1 MTGRVT
7 TKVDVFSFGVIL
19 MELITGR
26 QALDETQPEESVH
39 LVQWFKKMH
48 INNDTFRNAIDPSL
62 ELDEDGLASV
72 TTVAELAG
80 HCCAREPY
88 QRPDMS
94 HAVNVLSSLAELW
107 KPSEPDPDDVYGIDL
122 NTSLSQVVKKW
133 QAMEGISGFDHSVE
147 NSQTSIPIGPSGF
160 GDSFMSH
167 EGR

>member
-1 MTGRVT
+1 
-7 TKVDVFSFGVIL
+7 

-26 QALDETQPEESVH
+26 RALDETQQEESVH
-39 LVQWFKKMH
+39 LVQWFRRMH
-48 INNDTFRNAIDPSL
+48 INKDTFQKAIDPTL
-62 ELDEDGLASV
+62 DLDEEALASLS
-72 TTVAELAG
+72 TVAELAG
-80 HCCAREPY
+80 HCCAREPH